1 MPSRAS
7 LTFDHAIQ
15 DAVDLVNH
23 FDKLNSQPPP
33 PENEVL
39 KRASLVMALAALETY
54 FEDRLVEAVEAL
66 CGEGDSAQN
75 RFMRATLANDLKYF
89 HTPSTDRV
97 RPLFQRYLGVDI
109 TESWKWNMMEPAAAR
124 NELNRLA
131 KKRGDIAHR
140 SWRPANGTPTKHAVS
155 RDDLRRHIHFIRQLV
170 LTTDAALA
178 KAG

>member
-1 MPSRAS
+1 MPSKAS

-54 FEDRLVEAVEAL
+54 FEDRLVEAVEAVAGT
-66 CGEGDSAQN
+66 GESCLAQ
-75 RFMRATLANDLKYF
+75 FMRETLANDLKYF

-97 RPLFQRYLGVDI
+97 RPLFQKYLGIDI
-109 TESWKWNMMEPAAAR
+109 TDGWKWNMMEPAVAR
-124 NELNRLA
+124 NELNMLA

-140 SWRPANGTPTKHAVS
+140 SWRPANGQPTKHVVS
-155 RDDLRRHIHFIRQLV
+155 RDDLRRHIHFIRQVV
-170 LTTDAALA
+170 LATDTLLA
-178 KAG
+178 KSI